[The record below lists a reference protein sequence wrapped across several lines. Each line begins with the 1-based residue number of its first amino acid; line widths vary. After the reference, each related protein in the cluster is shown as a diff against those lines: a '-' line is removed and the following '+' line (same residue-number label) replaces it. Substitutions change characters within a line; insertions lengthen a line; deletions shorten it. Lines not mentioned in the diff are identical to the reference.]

1 MRACWISSATQS
13 LMVVYVPLLF
23 LHFQKEF
30 GITLSQ
36 LGILIVMNFGTQ
48 FVMDLFAAH
57 YAERIGIRLCLV
69 MSNAMVVA
77 GFLGLAILPSLMP
90 PFAGLCISSVLYG
103 VGGGL
108 VEVIV
113 SPLVEACPSDNKV
126 ASMAFLHSLYGLG
139 CIVII
144 LASTLFFTLFGLER
158 WRWLTLL
165 WLLVPLCNMFN
176 YMRVPL
182 PPSMSG
188 GQAGLTVGQLI
199 RMPIFW
205 LMIGLMMLGGSI
217 EVAMAQWSSA
227 FTEGTLGVSKSVGDL
242 FGACFFATLLFVS
255 RTLYGRLTIRFDL
268 NSIMLGSSLIGI
280 AGFVMVAFSP
290 WAWLSMLG
298 LGLSGLSVGVV
309 WPGTLSLSAQRIPNG
324 GTAMFGLCALGGDI
338 GCTLGPAIMGWI
350 AAAFGGNLR
359 AGMCAGLGYAT
370 LLFLGLLLLK
380 KVGRRKRYGL

>member
-48 FVMDLFAAH
+48 FMMDLFAAH

-359 AGMCAGLGYAT
+359 AGMYAGLGYAT

>member
-1 MRACWISSATQS
+1 MCACWISSATQS

-48 FVMDLFAAH
+48 FMMDLFAAH

-77 GFLGLAILPSLMP
+77 GFLGLVILPSLMP

-309 WPGTLSLSAQRIPNG
+309 WPGTLSL
-324 GTAMFGLCALGGDI
+324 
-338 GCTLGPAIMGWI
+338 
-350 AAAFGGNLR
+350 
-359 AGMCAGLGYAT
+359 
-370 LLFLGLLLLK
+370 
-380 KVGRRKRYGL
+380 

>member
-48 FVMDLFAAH
+48 FMMDLFAAH

-144 LASTLFFTLFGLER
+144 LASTLFFTIFGLER

-359 AGMCAGLGYAT
+359 AGMYAGLGYAT

>member
-1 MRACWISSATQS
+1 
-13 LMVVYVPLLF
+13 
-23 LHFQKEF
+23 
-30 GITLSQ
+30 
-36 LGILIVMNFGTQ
+36 
-48 FVMDLFAAH
+48 
-57 YAERIGIRLCLV
+57 
-69 MSNAMVVA
+69 
-77 GFLGLAILPSLMP
+77 
-90 PFAGLCISSVLYG
+90 
-103 VGGGL
+103 
-108 VEVIV
+108 
-113 SPLVEACPSDNKV
+113 
-126 ASMAFLHSLYGLG
+126 
-139 CIVII
+139 
-144 LASTLFFTLFGLER
+144 
-158 WRWLTLL
+158 
-165 WLLVPLCNMFN
+165 
-176 YMRVPL
+176 
-182 PPSMSG
+182 
-188 GQAGLTVGQLI
+188 
-199 RMPIFW
+199 
-205 LMIGLMMLGGSI
+205 
-217 EVAMAQWSSA
+217 MAQWSSA

-350 AAAFGGNLR
+350 AAAFDGNLR